1 MTTMMRALAL
11 FALGCFALG
20 EARADDKAAAE
31 AMFVNAKKLER
42 AGDVAGACP
51 LFEASYRADPQLG
64 VLLNLAN
71 CHEVIGRTGVA
82 WAEFR
87 EGIEMAA
94 RKSDPREDFA
104 RRRATA
110 LEPRLMRLHVDVA
123 ATPGL
128 VVRRGDA
135 DVTSLVA
142 QDVVV
147 DPGTYTIEASAPGH
161 RTWTTT
167 VELHREGGVETV
179 RVPALEP
186 DPAAIVQPPL
196 APPRAVPAAV
206 HRESS
211 PLRTWALVV
220 GGVGIGVIGTGLG
233 VGAYAWSEWQG
244 TRDPAVCDHSNICS
258 PQGQAQ
264 IAAARSHARTSTY
277 LVAAGG
283 ATVAASIVML
293 WLAPRSSEHA
303 IVMPMLDEHGA
314 GVSISGSF

>member
-1 MTTMMRALAL
+1 MTTMTHVVAA

-31 AMFVNAKKLER
+31 ALFVNAKKLER

-51 LFEASYRADPQLG
+51 LFEASFRADPQLG

-87 EGIEMAA
+87 ESMEMAA
-94 RKSDPREDFA
+94 RKHDPREDFA

-110 LEPRLMRLHVDVA
+110 LEPRLMRLHVDVTA
-123 ATPGL
+123 LPGL

-135 DVTSLVA
+135 DVTSLIA

-147 DPGTYTIEASAPGH
+147 DPGTYTIEAAAPGH

-179 RVPALEP
+179 HVPALELEP
-186 DPAAIVQPPL
+186 VPSVHAIASRV
-196 APPRAVPAAV
+196 VPATVLHETSAQ
-206 HRESS
+206 
-211 PLRTWALVV
+211 RTWGLVV
-220 GGVGIGVIGTGLG
+220 GSVGLGVIGTGLG

-244 TRDPAVCDHSNICS
+244 TRDPLVCDHSNICS

-293 WLAPRSSEHA
+293 WLAPRTTEHT
-303 IVMPMLDEHGA
+303 IVTPTLDDHGA
-314 GVSISGSF
+314 GVSISGGF